1 MNAQQVAYSGMLAA
15 SPRLPGPLR
24 PLARAAAAAA
34 AELSSLRQAARLEPD
49 LGAANTTWGLRVG
62 YR

>member
-1 MNAQQVAYSGMLAA
+1 MLAA

-24 PLARAAAAAA
+24 PLRPLARAAAA
-34 AELSSLRQAARLEPD
+34 EPSSLRQAARLEPD
-49 LGAANTTWGLRVG
+49 LGAANTTWGVGVG